1 MAVGT
6 FLEGYDLTG
15 KTIVPFCTSTDNG
28 IDVSMDYIR
37 EVSKGATVLDG
48 KRIHNSDLEDVSAWL
63 YDIGMLKQTDEP
75 EDEEGG
81 QMETAKDA
89 EDIEPGENEFGYV
102 TAGTEE
108 YRGFVIDNVFHSVS
122 EGDIHYHVYIPE
134 SYDGSSLYALYFA
147 IGKNDEY
154 YGSGPTQEAYDALY
168 ELYENQGL
176 TKEEIVQ
183 LKEALSS
190 RKVSDPE
197 IIPFLYSEGDTPFC
211 FLKILLKYRGLSYP
225 TIFPI
230 SVTL

>member
-176 TKEEIVQ
+176 TKEEIDDLLV
-183 LKEALSS
+183 LDIKEHDYFTRRNAPNEHGGGGFFAF
-190 RKVSDPE
+190 DEE
-197 IIPFLYSEGDTPFC
+197 IMGWLFSQIYNAE
-211 FLKILLKYRGLSYP
+211 
-225 TIFPI
+225 
-230 SVTL
+230 